1 MKNKFF
7 TCACLTVVAALASAS
22 AYAQE
27 PAKAPKQKFY
37 QLESTLPMKSSGKS
51 WDSLTFDPDRSY
63 LYIARRADGV
73 TVVDTASNKV
83 VAELENAKGANG
95 VTLIKELGLGYTSNE
110 DGSMTMF
117 NPATLKTVKRTK
129 VGADG
134 DISVYEP
141 VTKRLFFLQGDS
153 KQIVAVD
160 AKTGQ
165 KVGSMAT
172 PSGKLQAPVA
182 DGKGNIFLPFRDKN
196 VVVRI
201 DAKAMK
207 ITAEWPTTGC
217 AEPSGLDWDKNNNRL
232 FVGCRSKSPVL
243 LVMDS
248 QNGKVIASQEIGRG
262 NDKVIYDETTKRI
275 FTSNGVEANLVVI
288 DQVNADTYKLSEALG
303 TRPGARSMAMDPKT
317 KKVFTVTAEGT
328 QDQGKKVNRG
338 PSYFYPNTFFP
349 NTFVLLTYSSK

>member
-1 MKNKFF
+1 MKHKLI
-7 TCACLTVVAALASAS
+7 TCLSLAVMMTLSVASG
-22 AYAQE
+22 YAQE
-27 PAKAPKQKFY
+27 SAKPAKQKFY

-51 WDSLTFDPDRSY
+51 WDSLAFDPDSSY

-73 TVVDTASNKV
+73 TVVNTATNQI

-95 VTLIKELGLGYTSNE
+95 VTLIRELDLGYTSNE

-117 NPATLKTVKRTK
+117 KMSTLKTIQRTK
-129 VGADG
+129 LGDDG

-141 VTKRLFFLQGDS
+141 VTGKLFFLQGDS

-160 AKTGQ
+160 ARNGQ
-165 KVGSMAT
+165 KVGSMKTA
-172 PSGKLQAPVA
+172 SGKLQAPVA
-182 DGKGNIFLPFRDKN
+182 DGNGNVFLPFRDKN

-201 DAKAMK
+201 NAKDMK

-217 AEPSGLDWDKNNNRL
+217 AEPSGLDLDRDGKRL

-243 LVMDS
+243 LVMDAD
-248 QNGKVIASQEIGRG
+248 NGKVVASQEIGRG
-262 NDKVIYDETTKRI
+262 NDKVIYDKNLKKI
-275 FTSNGVEANLVVI
+275 FTSNGVDGNLVVI

-303 TRPGARSMAMDPKT
+303 TRPGARSMAMDPRT
-317 KKVFTVTAEGT
+317 KRIFTVTAEGT

-338 PSYFYPNTFFP
+338 PGYFYPNTFFP